1 MTPPHGS
8 GAAPP
13 IPGVA
18 LAPIGVPGMPDN
30 IAGAPKAAVPVLN
43 AALAAA
49 VPDRGAGSTDETSVY
64 AMIVLHC
71 RGWFMAI
78 RTRKE

>member
-43 AALAAA
+43 AALA
-49 VPDRGAGSTDETSVY
+49 PPSPTGAPGAQMTPASTQ
-64 AMIVLHC
+64 
-71 RGWFMAI
+71 
-78 RTRKE
+78 